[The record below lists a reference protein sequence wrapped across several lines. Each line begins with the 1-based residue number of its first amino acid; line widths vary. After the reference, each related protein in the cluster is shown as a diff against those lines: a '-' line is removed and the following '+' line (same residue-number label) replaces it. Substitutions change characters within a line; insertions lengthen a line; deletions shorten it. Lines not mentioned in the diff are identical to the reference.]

1 MEYFAGPPTL
11 ANTLQFN
18 FDYEICKL
26 EAKQTSICEST
37 KPKVYLINEVFGRIA
52 EKYTN
57 ECLKMFSRF
66 FGRYDSLPYT
76 HQLPSETPTET
87 WGCGGLL
94 SLTNGLKIRNA
105 LNNDG
110 NEYSLKVS
118 MKDVF
123 EAMKSVYNIGMGIEY
138 DEFKNDGS
146 KLIRIEPYKYFYNDS
161 VVFTA
166 TFPKKVEKR
175 VNTNKYIS
183 LVDVGYS
190 TWTTESTNGLND
202 VFTDR
207 NYRTELSTVQNTY
220 KAICEFI
227 ASDYAIEITR
237 RKWGSITNDWRYD
250 NDTFIVML
258 EPDGDDLKSETFDFP
273 ANVAENINFP
283 ESNHI

>member
-1 MEYFAGPPTL
+1 
-11 ANTLQFN
+11 
-18 FDYEICKL
+18 
-26 EAKQTSICEST
+26 
-37 KPKVYLINEVFGRIA
+37 
-52 EKYTN
+52 
-57 ECLKMFSRF
+57 
-66 FGRYDSLPYT
+66 
-76 HQLPSETPTET
+76 
-87 WGCGGLL
+87 
-94 SLTNGLKIRNA
+94 
-105 LNNDG
+105 
-110 NEYSLKVS
+110 